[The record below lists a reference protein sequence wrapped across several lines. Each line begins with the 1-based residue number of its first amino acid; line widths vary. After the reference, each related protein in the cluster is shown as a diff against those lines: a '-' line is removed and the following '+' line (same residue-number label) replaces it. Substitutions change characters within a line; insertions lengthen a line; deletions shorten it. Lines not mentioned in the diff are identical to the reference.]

1 MAKQRAKKEGVPA
14 KRQQGVSDPQVLLQ
28 ELWDL
33 IQSARSGVAQA
44 VNSALLL
51 LYWQVGQRITV
62 EPCAIPTTLPPRL
75 WSGMSWPRSLNRDG

>member
-14 KRQQGVSDPQVLLQ
+14 KCQRGVSDPQVLLQ
-28 ELWDL
+28 ELRDL

-62 EPCAIPTTLPPRL
+62 PVCNSHDATAAPLERHVLATL
-75 WSGMSWPRSLNRDG
+75 S

>member
-28 ELWDL
+28 ALRDL

-44 VNSALLL
+44 VNSAPLLL
-51 LYWQVGQRITV
+51 HW
-62 EPCAIPTTLPPRL
+62 
-75 WSGMSWPRSLNRDG
+75 